1 MLAVALVLVRAHS
14 SIIHEPYYS
23 IIRHLHCC
31 SGTMFF
37 LNNRAFVSEHQ
48 NATTK
53 DDEDVNQIRHKT
65 MSSFLLDA
73 HIDGR
78 KTGISPLNIALSL
91 QTKAKTANKTNIYIA
106 LCSLKK
112 SGEKGQKETYI
123 YLCCLRDGL
132 KKMCLQQV
140 LGLWAMICWSLWR
153 TGVSESKYSRVSD
166 GHLCSGQN

>member
-37 LNNRAFVSEHQ
+37 LINRAFVSAHQ

-53 DDEDVNQIRHKT
+53 DDEDVNEIRHKT

-78 KTGISPLNIALSL
+78 KIGIPPLDIALSL
-91 QTKAKTANKTNIYIA
+91 QTKEKTANKTNIYIYI
-106 LCSLKK
+106 CISLFAAYRKVANKAKK
-112 SGEKGQKETYI
+112 II
-123 YLCCLRDGL
+123 YLFMLPERWTQEDVFAASLRVVSHDL
-132 KKMCLQQV
+132 MKFVKN
-140 LGLWAMICWSLWR
+140 WS
-153 TGVSESKYSRVSD
+153 V
-166 GHLCSGQN
+166 

>member
-1 MLAVALVLVRAHS
+1 MLAVALILVRAHS

-31 SGTMFF
+31 SRTMFF
-37 LNNRAFVSEHQ
+37 LNNRAFVSAHQ

-53 DDEDVNQIRHKT
+53 YDEDVNKIRHKS

-78 KTGISPLNIALSL
+78 KIGIPPLDIALSL
-91 QTKAKTANKTNIYIA
+91 QTKEKTANKTNLYMYIA

-112 SGEKGQKETYI
+112 SGEQGPKKTYI
-123 YLCCLRDGL
+123 YLCCVSDGL

-140 LGLWAMICWSLWR
+140 LGL
-153 TGVSESKYSRVSD
+153 
-166 GHLCSGQN
+166 

>member
-37 LNNRAFVSEHQ
+37 LNNRAFISAHQ

-78 KTGISPLNIALSL
+78 KMGIPPLHIALSL
-91 QTKAKTANKTNIYIA
+91 QTKEKTANKKFM
-106 LCSLKK
+106 CVCVCVSLF
-112 SGEKGQKETYI
+112 
-123 YLCCLRDGL
+123 
-132 KKMCLQQV
+132 
-140 LGLWAMICWSLWR
+140 AA
-153 TGVSESKYSRVSD
+153 
-166 GHLCSGQN
+166 